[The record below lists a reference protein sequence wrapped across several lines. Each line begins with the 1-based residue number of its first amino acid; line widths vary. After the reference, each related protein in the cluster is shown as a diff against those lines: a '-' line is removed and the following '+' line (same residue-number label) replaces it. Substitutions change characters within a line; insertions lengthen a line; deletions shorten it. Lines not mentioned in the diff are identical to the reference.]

1 MNSTP
6 LLQLRPTTFFFFFFI
21 TLSVQLS
28 SSADTDIL
36 LSFKNT
42 LTDNNGALQNW
53 VTGSNPCTGNKA
65 NWTGII
71 CGENNTIL
79 GLGLENMNLSG
90 SLSLENLS
98 SLPRLRTLSFKNNSF
113 DGEMPSIHRLR
124 GLRSIYLSMNKFSG
138 ELPKNA
144 FEGMGGLRRVH
155 LWMNQFNGSIPES
168 LTSLQRLVELRLDDN
183 QFDGSLPELRQ
194 PGLVLVNVS
203 NNNLSGEIPS
213 SLSSSDP
220 SLFTGNKDLCGAPLT
235 VQCTKEMVSKKL
247 SAPLVL
253 SLAVVVIAVVLAIAS
268 VIIATQ
274 RHRKDKKEKFIV
286 AGEIPSSAKQEDSSE
301 SINFSY
307 ANNSNEYEERTL
319 AQEQGKLMFVREERE
334 RFEIEDLLK
343 ASAQVLG
350 RGGLYSLGSSYKA
363 IITNGPC
370 MVVKRFRNMN
380 QVRKD
385 EFYEH
390 MNNLGKLSHPN
401 LLPYIA
407 YYYRKK
413 EKLFITHYIPNGSLA
428 KLLHNN
434 NTMLNWSTRL
444 KILKGVTRA
453 LAYLHE
459 TQHMKKVT
467 IPHGHLKSSN
477 VLLDESFEPLLTD
490 YGLEPVISQ
499 TQALQGMVVYKSPEF
514 LQYGRANKKSD
525 VWSLGILILE
535 LLTGKSPG
543 NYERRGKGEDT
554 NLVSWVKSVV
564 SEEWTG
570 EVFDGKMM
578 RTRNSEGDMLKLLQI
593 GLGCCECNL
602 EKRWDLK
609 RAVTDIMGLKNKDNN
624 EDDSS
629 FSLSD
634 AGGERYYYS
643 STAMTDD
650 DFSFTPNNLRPGYP

>member
-1 MNSTP
+1 MNSTQ
-6 LLQLRPTTFFFFFFI
+6 LLQLHSTFFFIFMA
-21 TLSVQLS
+21 LSIQLS
-28 SSADTDIL
+28 SSADTDVL

-42 LTDNNGALQNW
+42 LTDNNGVLQNW
-53 VTGSNPCTGNKA
+53 VTGSSPCTGNKA

-71 CGENNTIL
+71 CGEDNTIL
-79 GLGLENMNLSG
+79 GLQLENMNLSG
-90 SLSLENLS
+90 SLRLENLS
-98 SLPRLRTLSFKNNSF
+98 SLLGLRTLSFKNNSF
-113 DGEMPSIHRLR
+113 DGEMPSIRHLR
-124 GLRSIYLSMNKFSG
+124 ELRSIYLSMNKFSG
-138 ELPKNA
+138 EIPKNA

-168 LTSLQRLVELRLDDN
+168 IASLQRLVELRLDDN
-183 QFDGSLPELRQ
+183 QFDGGLPELRQ
-194 PGLVLVNVS
+194 SGLVLVNVS
-203 NNNLSGEIPS
+203 NNNLSGEIPG

-235 VQCTKEMVSKKL
+235 VQCTKEKVSKKL

-253 SLAVVVIAVVLAIAS
+253 SLVVVVIAVVLAIAS
-268 VIIATQ
+268 VIIAAQ
-274 RHRKDKKEKFIV
+274 HRRKDKKEKFIV
-286 AGEIPSSAKQEDSSE
+286 AGEIPSPAKQEDSSQS
-301 SINFSY
+301 SIFSY
-307 ANNSNEYEERTL
+307 TDNSDEFEERKL
-319 AQEQGKLMFVREERE
+319 VQEKGKLVFVREERE
-334 RFEIEDLLK
+334 RFEMEDLLK
-343 ASAQVLG
+343 ASAEVLG
-350 RGGLYSLGSSYKA
+350 RGGLHSLGSSYKA
-363 IITNGPC
+363 MVTNGPC

-380 QVRKD
+380 KVGKA

-390 MNNLGKLSHPN
+390 MNNLGKLSHRN
-401 LLPYIA
+401 LLPYIT

-413 EKLFITHYIPNGSLA
+413 EKLLITHYIPNGSLA

-434 NTMLNWSTRL
+434 NTILNWGTRL
-444 KILKGVTRA
+444 KIVKGVARA

-490 YGLEPVISQ
+490 YGLEPVIIQ
-499 TQALQGMVVYKSPEF
+499 TRASQGMVVYTSPEF

-535 LLTGKSPG
+535 LLTGKSAG
-543 NYERRGKGEDT
+543 NYERRGKGGDT
-554 NLVSWVKSVV
+554 DLVRWVKSVV

-570 EVFDGKMM
+570 EVFDGKMK
-578 RTRNSEGDMLKLLQI
+578 RAGNSEGDMLKLLQI

-602 EKRWDLK
+602 ENRWDLK

-629 FSLSD
+629 LFLSN
-634 AGGERYYYS
+634 AGREGYYYS

-650 DFSFTPNNLRPGYP
+650 DFSFTPNNRRSGYH